1 MEGFNGALESR
12 VGAFSYQSPM
22 PAGAGT
28 PGYENETWSLE
39 VFGCGWRHPPLWI
52 PASARMTNSVAG
64 DNYFRNDRS
73 PGAGTPRYEKAR
85 MAWHSVLA
93 RRILPRPTPTP
104 AGDKPPR
111 YIPPPHPWPPVLYRG
126 TGARQP
132 ACPGRS
138 LAGRR
143 VCHSPL
149 RPGRFANR
157 PYNDVCL
164 WWDAWLGGLLGHEH
178 DDRSNCK
185 GARSDVDEAG
195 VLNQPG

>member
-1 MEGFNGALESR
+1 MRPGRWRCLGV
-12 VGAFSYQSPM
+12 VGA
-22 PAGAGT
+22 T
-28 PGYENETWSLE
+28 L
-39 VFGCGWRHPPLWI
+39 PLWI

-64 DNYFRNDRS
+64 DNYFRSDRS
-73 PGAGTPRYEKAR
+73 CRLGPAHQGMKKHEWLGTAYWRGGFCHAP
-85 MAWHSVLA
+85 
-93 RRILPRPTPTP
+93 PRPQRGTS
-104 AGDKPPR
+104 PR
-111 YIPPPHPWPPVLYRG
+111 ATFPPPHPWTPVLYRG

-164 WWDAWLGGLLGHEH
+164 WWDAWLGGLLGREQ
-178 DDRSNCK
+178 DDRADRER
-185 GARSDVDEAG
+185 ARPDVDEAG